1 VARRFPSNSTTVDV
15 LGQAERGRDPSYANG
30 RKSALGEGGDAAS
43 PGNPSLEVAGEPES
57 ETELSVREAVA
68 IATALIAGL
77 GLIAALAI
85 WWS

>member
-1 VARRFPSNSTTVDV
+1 VPRRYPSNSTTEGV
-15 LGQAERGRDPSYANG
+15 LGQAARGQDPSHANG
-30 RKSALGEGGDAAS
+30 RKSAFGEGGDAA
-43 PGNPSLEVAGEPES
+43 PTGEPES
-57 ETELSVREAVA
+57 ETELSMHEAIA

>member
-1 VARRFPSNSTTVDV
+1 VPRRYPSDSTTEGA
-15 LGQAERGRDPSYANG
+15 LGQAARGQDPSHANG
-30 RKSALGEGGDAAS
+30 GESVFGEGGDAA
-43 PGNPSLEVAGEPES
+43 PTGEPES
-57 ETELSVREAVA
+57 ESELSVREAIA

>member
-1 VARRFPSNSTTVDV
+1 M
-15 LGQAERGRDPSYANG
+15 LGQAERGRDPSHANG
-30 RKSALGEGGDAAS
+30 RESAFGEGGDAAS

-68 IATALIAGL
+68 IVTALIAGL